1 MRRVVALLLL
11 VVVLAGCSR
20 GNWRTDLEPGVSDA
34 CKARIAE
41 ELDADP
47 GDVTMYLNEGSSGGD
62 STTISGNAF
71 ADASGLRAYLCY
83 VVRDAGRWVVK
94 DFDLGA
100 RQ

>member
-1 MRRVVALLLL
+1 MKAPAYRLFGLPVEVTARRVV
-11 VVVLAGCSR
+11 GQF
-20 GNWRTDLEPGVSDA
+20 E
-34 CKARIAE
+34 
-41 ELDADP
+41 
-47 GDVTMYLNEGSSGGD
+47 
-62 STTISGNAF
+62 F

>member
-1 MRRVVALLLL
+1 MRGQPTASADEEPHDEHQSTRALRGLHRRGTPLRV
-11 VVVLAGCSR
+11 
-20 GNWRTDLEPGVSDA
+20 
-34 CKARIAE
+34 AE